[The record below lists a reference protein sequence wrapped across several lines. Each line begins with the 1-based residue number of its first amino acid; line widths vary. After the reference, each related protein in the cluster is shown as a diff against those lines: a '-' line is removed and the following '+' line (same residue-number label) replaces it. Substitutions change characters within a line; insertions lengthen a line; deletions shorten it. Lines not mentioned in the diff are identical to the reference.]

1 MAKKSVPL
9 LVLLLFLMISCKQR
23 QETVEGYRPPEFKG
37 IAFVTARDAN
47 HVGVLNLADA
57 SIGRIVLDRRP
68 SAISLASNRLYIF
81 SRDGMYK
88 SIDLSTSKSS
98 NWKRI
103 APSICDAETTE
114 GKTIYL
120 TTRREPALIAYS
132 IEKGQTMNSLK
143 LSPGDCNIS
152 VSDPAGLIIITNN
165 RNPAIT
171 IIDKKTWTIKERIP
185 NAGNSIHH
193 ARLLAARNE
202 IWVAEGNEF
211 KDGKPYG
218 VGFAKAEAV
227 PGGLNLI
234 DLKTG
239 QLKDFIMVG
248 GNVEDL
254 GFSSDGRYIYTIS
267 SQMPEYDDAA
277 LNAVDFQKTRSVKQ
291 YSLCKVCHY
300 RNGIQI
306 KKIFVTSLV
315 VDEKAT
321 AASVKGLLESGFQS
335 TEPGGESVII
345 KQIYEK
351 AE

>member
-1 MAKKSVPL
+1 MAKKSVSL
-9 LVLLLFLMISCKQR
+9 LILLLFLMISCKQK
-23 QETVEGYRPPEFKG
+23 QETVKGYMPPAFKG
-37 IAFVTARDAN
+37 IAFITARDAN
-47 HVGVLNLADA
+47 HIGVLNLENAH
-57 SIGRIVLDRRP
+57 IGRMVLDRRP

-88 SIDLSTSKSS
+88 AIDLSTSKSTK
-98 NWKRI
+98 WKKI

-120 TTRREPALIAYS
+120 TTRREPELIAYS
-132 IEKGQTMNSLK
+132 VEKGQTMNSLR

-165 RNPAIT
+165 RNAAIT
-171 IIDKKTWTIKERIP
+171 IIDKKTWSIKERIP

-193 ARLLAARNE
+193 ARRMPDRDQL
-202 IWVAEGNEF
+202 WVAEGNEF
-211 KDGKPYG
+211 KEGRPYG

-234 DLKTG
+234 DMKTRK
-239 QLKDFIMVG
+239 LNDHIMVG

-254 GFSSDGRYIYTIS
+254 AFSSDGRYIFTIS

-277 LNAVDFQKTRSVKQ
+277 LNAVDIQKARPVKQ
-291 YSLCKVCHY
+291 YSLCKVCHF
-300 RNGIQI
+300 RNGI
-306 KKIFVTSLV
+306 KLEKLFVTSLV

-335 TEPGGESVII
+335 TEPGGESAVIR
-345 KQIYEK
+345 QLYEK